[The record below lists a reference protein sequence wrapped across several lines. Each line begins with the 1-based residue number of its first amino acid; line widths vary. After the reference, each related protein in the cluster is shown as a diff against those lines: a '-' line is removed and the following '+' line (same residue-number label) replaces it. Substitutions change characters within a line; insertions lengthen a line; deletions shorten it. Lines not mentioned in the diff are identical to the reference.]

1 MKNFYTSQYKKDIK
15 KKISHNYL
23 PDQFKDS
30 EQILKKIKILIKNC
44 DFTLGK
50 DVTLLEENFKKL
62 TKTKYAFGVGSGT
75 DAMFLSLR
83 ALDLNKGDEVI
94 TTSFTFYATVG
105 AIVTAGGRPV
115 FVDIGDDLN
124 IDPNLIEKKITKKTK
139 AILLVHWA
147 GKVCDMDK
155 ILKISKKYKIP
166 IIEDAC
172 HAIGANYKSKP
183 AGSFGLSGCFSFHP
197 LKNLNA
203 WGDGGVICTNNKSF
217 AEKIYLLRNHGLVSR
232 NVCKLFGYNSRL
244 DSIQAIVANFIIK
257 NRLNNITKKRILN
270 SKFLDNEL
278 NKIKEIELPIR
289 SKAPSK
295 EVFHLYHVFC
305 KKQKQLVAYL
315 NKKGIDAKIHY
326 PIPVHKQP
334 AAKNFV
340 HKNMGLVNTD
350 KQVKRIISL
359 PVHEYIKNKDL
370 IFIVDAIKNFYNY
383 ERKIRK
389 S

>member
-1 MKNFYTSQYKKDIK
+1 
-15 KKISHNYL
+15 
-23 PDQFKDS
+23 
-30 EQILKKIKILIKNC
+30 
-44 DFTLGK
+44 
-50 DVTLLEENFKKL
+50 
-62 TKTKYAFGVGSGT
+62 
-75 DAMFLSLR
+75 
-83 ALDLNKGDEVI
+83 
-94 TTSFTFYATVG
+94 
-105 AIVTAGGRPV
+105 
-115 FVDIGDDLN
+115 
-124 IDPNLIEKKITKKTK
+124 
-139 AILLVHWA
+139 
-147 GKVCDMDK
+147 
-155 ILKISKKYKIP
+155 
-166 IIEDAC
+166 
-172 HAIGANYKSKP
+172 
-183 AGSFGLSGCFSFHP
+183 
-197 LKNLNA
+197 
-203 WGDGGVICTNNKSF
+203 
-217 AEKIYLLRNHGLVSR
+217 LVSR

-289 SKAPSK
+289 SKSSSK

-305 KKQKQLVAYL
+305 KNQKQLVAYL
-315 NKKGIDAKIHY
+315 NKRGIDAKIHY

-370 IFIVDAIKNFYNY
+370 IFIVDAIKTFYNY

>member
-1 MKNFYTSQYKKDIK
+1 MKNIQLFIPKFRKEEILEHMSVCLDKGWTGLGFKTVEIEEMWKQYT
-15 KKISHNYL
+15 NL
-23 PDQFKDS
+23 PFAHFINS
-30 EQILKKIKILIKNC
+30 NTSGLHLAIKIL
-44 DFTLGK
+44 K
-50 DVTLLEENFKKL
+50 D
-62 TKTKYAFGVGSGT
+62 A
-75 DAMFLSLR
+75 
-83 ALDLNKGDEVI
+83 NKWADGDEII
-94 TTSFTFYATVG
+94 TSPLTFVSSNH
-105 AIVTAGGRPV
+105 AIMYENLKPV
-115 FVDIGDDLN
+115 FADVDDYLCL
-124 IDPNLIEKKITKKTK
+124 DPTSIESKITKKTK

-172 HAIGANYKSKP
+172 HAIGANYEGKP

-217 AEKIYLLRNHGLVSR
+217 AKKIYLLRNHGLVSR
-232 NVCKLFGYNSRL
+232 NVCKIFGYNSRL

-257 NRLNNITKKRILN
+257 KRLNNITKKRILN
-270 SKFLDNEL
+270 SKFLDNKL

-289 SKAPSK
+289 SKASSK

-340 HKNMGLVNTD
+340 NKNMGLKNTE

-383 ERKIRK
+383 ECKIHK